1 MFNIKQNHTLE
12 LRSTRLQTL
21 DDFERVSDRLRSAL
35 GARRLVITEPDP
47 RCIQIRVIY
56 EEALMNGYGEDRFF
70 EAIARRHDFTNL
82 PFAIDE
88 LGREV
93 CVNFTEAPHLLGAGT
108 SGSGKSVG
116 AQALLAS
123 IVTAEGPKTLYL
135 VDPKRVELSMWAPL
149 AVSHA
154 TTADGMAETVEAVRA
169 EMARRYEM
177 MDGHGVR
184 KLTEDPALYEELGG
198 TCVLV
203 VDELAEVL
211 AAGGKNVGQALSSI
225 AQLGRAA
232 NVLLLC
238 FTQRPSADLFGKS
251 TGTETLR
258 SNLSNLIAWR
268 VLRRPDVDVI
278 LGAGAASDDGKDS
291 SSISSSM
298 PGAAYSSFSDVMIR
312 TPFITDERLLSFITK
327 EKGSA
332 IQRKPTV

>member
-1 MFNIKQNHTLE
+1 MFSIRQNHTIE

-21 DDFERVSDRLRSAL
+21 DDFERVSDRVRSAL

-47 RCIQIRVIY
+47 RRIQIRVIY
-56 EEALMNGYGEDRFF
+56 QEALQAGYSQDDFFKALSKPHRFD
-70 EAIARRHDFTNL
+70 AL

-88 LGREV
+88 LGQDV
-93 CVNFTEAPHLLGAGT
+93 CLNFSEAPHLLGAGT

-123 IVTAEGPKTLYL
+123 IVTAEGPKALHL

-169 EMARRYEM
+169 EMARRYET
-177 MDGHGVR
+177 MDEHGVR
-184 KLTEDPALYEELGG
+184 KLTDSPALYEELGG
-198 TCVLV
+198 TCVLI

-211 AAGGKNVGQALSSI
+211 AAGGKPVGQALSSI

-232 NVLLLC
+232 SVLLLC

-258 SNLSNLIAWR
+258 SNLANQIAWR

-278 LGAGAASDDGKDS
+278 LGAGAAADDGKDAS
-291 SSISSSM
+291 CISASM
-298 PGAAYSSFSDVMIR
+298 PGAAYTSFSDVMIR
-312 TPFITDERLLSFITK
+312 TPFITDERLLDFIAK
-327 EKGSA
+327 EKGNA
-332 IQRKPTV
+332 IQR

>member
-1 MFNIKQNHTLE
+1 MFGIKQNHVIE

-47 RCIQIRVIY
+47 RRIQIRVIY
-56 EEALMNGYGEDRFF
+56 QEALQAGYSEEGFF
-70 EAIARRHDFTNL
+70 EAISRPHGFDAL

-88 LGREV
+88 LGQEV
-93 CVNFTEAPHLLGAGT
+93 RLNFAEAPHLLGAGT

-123 IVTAEGPKTLYL
+123 IVTAEGPKTLHL
-135 VDPKRVELSMWAPL
+135 IDPKRVELSMWAPL
-149 AVSHA
+149 AESHA
-154 TTADGMAETVEAVRA
+154 TTAETMTETVETVRA
-169 EMARRYEM
+169 EMMRRYEV
-177 MDGHGVR
+177 MDEHGVR
-184 KLTEDPALYEELGG
+184 KLTDNPDLYDELGG

-211 AAGGKNVGQALSSI
+211 AAGGKIVGQALSSI

-232 NVLLLC
+232 SVYLLC
-238 FTQRPSADLFGKS
+238 FTQRPSADIFGKS
-251 TGTETLR
+251 SGTETLR
-258 SNLSNLIAWR
+258 SNLGNLIAWR

-291 SSISSSM
+291 SSISASM
-298 PGAAYSSFSDVMIR
+298 PGAAYCSFADVMVR
-312 TPFITDERLLSFITK
+312 TPYITDSRLSAFIDSQGERNES
-327 EKGSA
+327 
-332 IQRKPTV
+332 IQR

>member
-1 MFNIKQNHTLE
+1 MFSIKQNHVIE

-21 DDFERVSDRLRSAL
+21 DDFERVSARLRSAL

-47 RCIQIRVIY
+47 RQIQIRVIY
-56 EEALMNGYGEDRFF
+56 EEALLKGYSEDEFF
-70 EAIARRHDFTNL
+70 QSLDRPHDFSNL

-88 LGREV
+88 LGQDV
-93 CVNFTEAPHLLGAGT
+93 CLNFSEAPHLLGAGT

-123 IVTAEGPKTLYL
+123 IVTADGPKQLHL
-135 VDPKRVELSMWAPL
+135 VDPKRVELSMWSPL
-149 AVSHA
+149 AASHA
-154 TTADGMAETVEAVRA
+154 TTAEAMTGTVEAVRA
-169 EMARRYEM
+169 EMTRRYEV
-177 MDGHGVR
+177 MDERGVR
-184 KLTEDPALYEELGG
+184 KLTDSPALYEELGG

-211 AAGGKNVGQALSSI
+211 AAGGKDVGAALSSL

-232 NVLLLC
+232 SVLLLC
-238 FTQRPSADLFGKS
+238 FTQRPSADPFGKA

-298 PGAAYSSFSDVMIR
+298 PGAAYCSFLDVMIR
-312 TPFITDERLLSFITK
+312 TPFITDERLLDFISSQGERT
-327 EKGSA
+327 
-332 IQRKPTV
+332 

>member
-1 MFNIKQNHTLE
+1 MFNISQNHTIE

-47 RCIQIRVIY
+47 RRVQIRVIY
-56 EEALMNGYGEDRFF
+56 EEALLSGYSEDAFF
-70 EAIARRHDFTNL
+70 QSLSRPHDFSSL

-88 LGREV
+88 LGQEV
-93 CVNFTEAPHLLGAGT
+93 CLNFHEAPHLLGAGT

-123 IVTAEGPKTLYL
+123 IVTAQGPKQLFL

-149 AVSHA
+149 AESHA
-154 TTADGMAETVEAVRA
+154 TTAEGMTATVEAVRA
-169 EMARRYEM
+169 EMTRRYEV
-177 MDGHGVR
+177 MDSSGVR
-184 KLTEDPALYEELGG
+184 KLTDSPDLYAELGG

-211 AAGGKNVGQALSSI
+211 AAGGKGAGTALSSI

-232 NVLLLC
+232 SVLLLC
-238 FTQRPSADLFGKS
+238 FTQRPSADLFGKT

-291 SSISSSM
+291 SAIPSSM

-312 TPFITDERLLSFITK
+312 TPFITDQRLLAFIDSQGERT
-327 EKGSA
+327 
-332 IQRKPTV
+332 

>member
-1 MFNIKQNHTLE
+1 MFGIKQNHTIE

-47 RCIQIRVIY
+47 RRINIRVIY
-56 EEALMNGYGEDRFF
+56 EEALMKGYSEDDFF
-70 EAIARRHDFTNL
+70 QALASPHGFDAL
-82 PFAIDE
+82 PFALDE
-88 LGREV
+88 LGQEV
-93 CVNFTEAPHLLGAGT
+93 SLNFHEAPHLLGAGT

-116 AQALLAS
+116 AQALLCS
-123 IVTAEGPKTLYL
+123 IVTAEGPKTLHL
-135 VDPKRVELSMWAPL
+135 VDPKKVELSMWAPL
-149 AVSHA
+149 AESHA
-154 TTADGMAETVEAVRA
+154 TTAETMTETVETVRA
-169 EMARRYEM
+169 EMLRRYEVM
-177 MDGHGVR
+177 EEHGAR
-184 KLTEDPALYEELGG
+184 KLTDSPALYEELGG
-198 TCVLV
+198 TAVLV

-211 AAGGKNVGQALSSI
+211 AAGGKGVGQALSSI

-232 NVLLLC
+232 SVLLLC

-291 SSISSSM
+291 SSISASM
-298 PGAAYSSFSDVMIR
+298 PGAAYCSFSEVMVR
-312 TPFITDERLLSFITK
+312 TPYLSDERLLEFITK
-327 EKGSA
+327 EKGNG
-332 IQRKPTV
+332 IQR

>member
-1 MFNIKQNHTLE
+1 MFGIKQNHIIE

-21 DDFERVSDRLRSAL
+21 SDFEQVSNRLRSAL

-47 RCIQIRVIY
+47 RRVQIRVIY
-56 EEALMNGYGEDRFF
+56 EEALQAGYSQDDFF
-70 EAIARRHDFTNL
+70 KALSKPHGFDAL

-88 LGREV
+88 LGQEV
-93 CVNFTEAPHLLGAGT
+93 VLNFSEAPHLLGAGT

-116 AQALLAS
+116 AQALLCS
-123 IVTAEGPKTLYL
+123 IITAQGPKTLHL

-149 AVSHA
+149 AASHA
-154 TTADGMAETVEAVRA
+154 TTAEDMTSTVEAVRT
-169 EMARRYEM
+169 EMNRRYEL
-177 MDGHGVR
+177 MDDHGVR
-184 KLTEDPALYEELGG
+184 KLTDNSALYEQLGG

-211 AAGGKNVGQALSSI
+211 AAGGKEVGQALSSI

-232 NVLLLC
+232 SVLLLC

-298 PGAAYSSFSDVMIR
+298 PGAAYCSFSEVMVR
-312 TPFITDERLLSFITK
+312 TPYLSDERLNAFILSIK
-327 EKGSA
+327 EKGNV
-332 IQRKPTV
+332 QE